1 MSAPIVFENAGE
13 IDVRSITSFG
23 VSVKEGENPIGF
35 FGTGLKYAIA
45 VLLRTGHKVT
55 ILSGLSTIV
64 FGTAKE
70 TIREQEFDFV
80 TMAIDGGAPVTI
92 GFTTQLGKQWH
103 LWMAY
108 RELACNCKDERGT
121 IGELVTEAAAEAGH
135 TKIVVEGDAFAEVYA
150 ERHRVL
156 LEDEPAF
163 IIGSTEV
170 RRRSGH
176 DFFYRGVRVHQFAA
190 PSLFTYS
197 DNGLIEL
204 TEDRT
209 VKNSWEPGSRVRR
222 AILRT
227 DDEAFVRE
235 CVMAPKDTLEGGLDY
250 QGWGIAPSETFL
262 RVVGEC
268 VLDRVTGVN
277 ETAVKLWKETTKQEF
292 TPLEVHLTNVQLESL
307 SRALD
312 FCARIGFAIRGAF
325 PIVVCESLGEGVLGM
340 AKDRTIYLAEQVFSH
355 GGSKLI
361 ASTLIEEFVHL
372 RHGYADA
379 TRQLQDF
386 FLDKLVSIGEE
397 LVGEPL

>member
-1 MSAPIVFENAGE
+1 MSNIIVFENAGE

-23 VSVKEGENPIGF
+23 VSVKEGDNPIGF

-45 VLLRTGHKVT
+45 VLLRTEHQVT
-55 ILSGLSTIV
+55 VHSGLSTIV

-70 TIREQEFDFV
+70 TIRGKEFDFV
-80 TMAIDGGAPVTI
+80 TMAVDGGAPASI
-92 GFTTQLGKQWH
+92 GFTTELGKQWH

-108 RELACNCKDERGT
+108 RELACNCKDESG
-121 IGELVTEAAAEAGH
+121 VASAAAELPIAVAGQ
-135 TKIVVEGDAFAEVYA
+135 TKIVVQGGALAEVHA
-150 ERHRVL
+150 ERHRVM
-156 LEDEPAF
+156 LEDEAALV
-163 IIGSTEV
+163 IGSTEV
-170 RRRSGH
+170 RRRSGN

-190 PSLFTYS
+190 KSLFTYN
-197 DNGLIEL
+197 DTNPIEL

-209 VKNSWEPGSRVRR
+209 VKHGWEPDSRVRR

-227 DDEAFVRE
+227 DNDAFIRE
-235 CVMAPKDTLEGGLDY
+235 CLLAPRTTLEGALDFHGY
-250 QGWGIAPSETFL
+250 GIAPSEAFL
-262 RVVGEC
+262 RVVGDC
-268 VLDRVTGVN
+268 VRDRLTDVN
-277 ETAVKLWKETTKQEF
+277 PTAVKLWKETTRQEF
-292 TPLEVHLTNVQLESL
+292 APLEVTLSVVQLQSL
-307 SRALD
+307 NRALD
-312 FCARIGFAIRGAF
+312 FCERIGFVIRGAF
-325 PIVVCESLGEGVLGM
+325 PIKVCESLGEGVLGM

-372 RHGYADA
+372 RHGYRDE